1 VNFVKPA
8 VKYAAVGVLYAAG
21 PEGIWEHEIYAGL
34 RSRYSRSALQ
44 PLREDLISMRTVGWL
59 EIVQEA
65 DHHGQLLRKYA
76 LADDIRPFVRFQLRI
91 DNVLAFLPGSG
102 TRPAETADGPH
113 SAAPGTAAAPGPA
126 APAGTEGQQR

>member
-1 VNFVKPA
+1 MKPA

-44 PLREDLISMRTVGWL
+44 PLREDLVSMRTVGWL
-59 EIVQEA
+59 RILQEA

-76 LADDIRPFVRFQLRI
+76 LADHIRPFVRYQLRI
-91 DNVLAFLPGSG
+91 DDVLAFLPDDGRRTAGVASPPG
-102 TRPAETADGPH
+102 AAAPETA
-113 SAAPGTAAAPGPA
+113 AAPGTAAPA
-126 APAGTEGQQR
+126 DAGEQRP